1 MPTWLTRFSR
11 LNSTTLGLLLT
22 LMVLLLFWLDDAHQ
36 TQTPFVVAWLHRL
49 ELLASDLRFRV
60 RGPMAPGPEV
70 VIAAI
75 DEQSVDELGRWPWPY
90 TVQAQLIRRLTSYGA
105 AAIGYDVVF
114 SSSDTSAG
122 LDNLQTI
129 NTSLAARGYY
139 KDAEL
144 QALVE
149 QTLAA
154 ADHDQRFASALQES
168 GRTILGYFFHWQCQD
183 VAHLPE
189 SELERFLHHLTISK
203 NARYVPRV
211 EPGASLGALR
221 LAPACAVESNLPVL
235 SQAVWGNG
243 FFNSRPDTDDG
254 VIRYY
259 PLIAQY
265 RGGMDV
271 PGDSGRDATAPEKQN
286 DLFAPLGIRLLE
298 RYLQERHGNA
308 NTLVSISADQK
319 IQVWLVAGR
328 QRFEIPADAQGRM
341 LVNHLGPSELAPSET
356 TARRQYRFPRYAIA
370 DIVKG
375 RETAAPPEAF
385 RDKIVIIGA
394 TAVGLADQRITP
406 FDPAFPGVETHAA
419 VIDNVLRQRFLVVPW
434 WESWCTTANIVL
446 VGIGLMLLLSR
457 LGALWGAILTTLVML
472 GNVGLNYALFS
483 TQGWVL
489 SIMYPLLATF
499 IVWLGMTIYHFL
511 FEQRQSRYLRK
522 TFSTYLS
529 PELVTMMVRDGIEPR
544 LGGSLGMR
552 TAYFTDIASFSSF
565 SEVLS
570 ATQLVELLNEYLSA
584 MTDIL
589 VAEGGT
595 LDKYEGD
602 AIVAFFGAPI
612 AQPDHAARAVRVAI
626 EMQHA
631 LARLRDKWHAEED
644 KWPDLVRQMRMRI
657 GISSGEV
664 VTGNMGSTMRMNYTM
679 MGDVVNTAARL
690 EAAAKQYG
698 IYILCTTE
706 TLQLAGPDDFAW
718 RTIDKVKVVGKFE
731 AIETVEI
738 MAYKGQLPPEH
749 VQMCAIY
756 QQGLVLYRQ
765 QQWDEAMAKFTES
778 EKLEEVFPRRPTTP
792 SRVYI
797 ERCDFLKENP
807 PGPHWDG
814 SWALTSK

>member
-1 MPTWLTRFSR
+1 MPAWLTHFPRF
-11 LNSTTLGLLLT
+11 NSTTLGLLLT
-22 LMVLLLFWLDDAHQ
+22 LMVLLLFWLDQAHQ
-36 TQTPFVVAWLHRL
+36 RQKPFVVAWLHRL
-49 ELLASDLRFRV
+49 ELLASDLRFRM

-90 TVQAQLIRRLTSYGA
+90 TVQAQLIRRLTAYGA

-122 LDNLQTI
+122 LDSLQTI
-129 NTSLAARGYY
+129 QASLATRGYY
-139 KDAEL
+139 HDAEL

-149 QTLAA
+149 STVAA
-154 ADHDQRFASALQES
+154 ADHDQLFATALQES

-183 VAHLPE
+183 VAHVPE
-189 SELERFLHHLTISK
+189 SELEHFLHNLTIAK

-211 EPGASLGALR
+211 EPGASLGALH
-221 LAPACAVESNLPVL
+221 LSPACAAESNLPVL

-243 FFNSRPDTDDG
+243 FFNSRPDSDDG

-265 RGGMDV
+265 RGRLGV
-271 PGDSGRDATAPEKQN
+271 PGDGAQEATAPGQQN
-286 DLFAPLGIRLLE
+286 DLFAPLGMRLLE

-308 NTLVSISADQK
+308 NTLVSISADQE

-328 QRFEIPADAQGRM
+328 QRLEIPADEQGRM
-341 LVNHLGPSELAPSET
+341 IVNHLGPSELTLNET

-385 RDKIVIIGA
+385 RDKIVLIGA

-406 FDPAFPGVETHAA
+406 FDPAFPGVETHAT
-419 VIDNVLRQRFLVVPW
+419 VIDNVLRQRFLVAPW
-434 WESWCTTANIVL
+434 WGNWCTTANIVL
-446 VGIGLMLLLSR
+446 MGLCLILILPR
-457 LGALWGAILTTLVML
+457 LGALWGDIVTTLVLL
-472 GNVGLNYALFS
+472 GNVGLNYTLFS

-489 SIMYPLLATF
+489 PIMYPLLATF
-499 IVWLGMTIYHFL
+499 VVWLGMTIYYFL

-522 TFSTYLS
+522 TFSTYLA

-544 LGGSLGMR
+544 LGGSSGLR

-612 AQPDHAARAVRVAI
+612 AQPDHAARAVRVALK
-626 EMQHA
+626 MQQA
-631 LARLRDKWHAEED
+631 LAQLRQKWHAEGD

-657 GISSGEV
+657 GISSGEI

-698 IYILCTTE
+698 VYILCTTE
-706 TLQLAGPDDFAW
+706 TLRLAGPDDFAW
-718 RTIDKVKVVGKFE
+718 RTIDKVKVVGKLE
-731 AIETVEI
+731 AIESVEI

-749 VQMCAIY
+749 VQMHAIY
-756 QQGLVLYRQ
+756 QQGIELYRQ
-765 QQWDEAMAKFTES
+765 QQWDEAMAKFIAS
-778 EKLEEVFPRRPTTP
+778 EKLEDVFPRRPTTP

-797 ERCDFLKENP
+797 ARCEFLKEHP

>member
-1 MPTWLTRFSR
+1 MPTWLTRFPR
-11 LNSTTLGLLLT
+11 LNSKTLGLLLT
-22 LMVLLLFWLDDAHQ
+22 IMVLLLFWLDDAHQ
-36 TQTPFVVAWLHRL
+36 TQRPFVVAWLHRL

-75 DEQSVDELGRWPWPY
+75 DEQSIDELGRFPWPY
-90 TVQAQLIRRLTSYGA
+90 TVQAQLVRRLTSYGA

-129 NTSLAARGYY
+129 EASLAARGYY
-139 KDAEL
+139 HDAEL
-144 QALVE
+144 KALMDR
-149 QTLAA
+149 TMAA
-154 ADHDQRFASALQES
+154 ADRDQLFATALQES
-168 GRTILGYFFHWQCQD
+168 ERTVLGYFFHWQCQD

-189 SELERFLHHLTISK
+189 SQLERFLLNLTISK

-211 EPGASLGALR
+211 EPGASLGALH
-221 LAPACAVESNLPVL
+221 LTPACAVESNLPIL

-243 FFNSRPDTDDG
+243 FFNSRPDSDDG

-265 RGGMDV
+265 RGSIDV
-271 PGDSGRDATAPEKQN
+271 PVEGGRDISAPGKQN

-298 RYLQERHGNA
+298 RYLQERNGNA
-308 NTLVSISADQK
+308 STLVSVSADQK
-319 IQVWLVAGR
+319 VQVWLVAGR
-328 QRFEIPADAQGRM
+328 QRFEIPVDEQGRM
-341 LVNHLGPSELAPSET
+341 SVNHLGPSELATNET
-356 TARRQYRFPRYAIA
+356 TARRHYRFPRYSVA
-370 DIVKG
+370 DIIKG
-375 RETAAPPEAF
+375 RETVTPPEAF
-385 RDKIVIIGA
+385 RNKMVIIGA
-394 TAVGLADQRITP
+394 TAVGLSDLRITP
-406 FDPAFPGVETHAA
+406 FDPAFPGVETHATI
-419 VIDNVLRQRFLVVPW
+419 IDNILRQRFLVAPW
-434 WESWCTTANIVL
+434 WGSWFTAANIVL
-446 VGIGLMLLLSR
+446 VGIGLMLLLPH
-457 LGALWGAILTTLVML
+457 LGALRGDIVTTLVML
-472 GNVGLNYALFS
+472 GNVGLNYALFV
-483 TQGWVL
+483 TQGWLL
-489 SIMYPLLATF
+489 SIIYPLLATF
-499 IVWLGMTIYHFL
+499 VVWLGMTIYHFL
-511 FEQRQSRYLRK
+511 FEQRQSRYLRR

-529 PELVTMMVRDGIEPR
+529 PELVAMMVRDGIEPR
-544 LGGSLGMR
+544 LGGSSGTR

-570 ATQLVELLNEYLSA
+570 ATQLVDLLNEYLSA

-612 AQPDHAARAVRVAI
+612 EQPDHAARAVRVAI
-626 EMQHA
+626 KMQQA
-631 LARLRDKWHAEED
+631 LAQLREKWHDEGD

-698 IYILCTTE
+698 IYILCTID
-706 TLQLAGPDDFAW
+706 TLQLAGPDDFEW
-718 RTIDKVKVVGKFE
+718 RSIDKVRVVGKSE
-731 AIETVEI
+731 AVETVEI
-738 MAYKGQLPPEH
+738 MAYKGQLSPEQL
-749 VQMCAIY
+749 QMRAIY
-756 QQGLVLYRQ
+756 HQGLELYQQ
-765 QQWDEAMAKFTES
+765 QQWDEAMAKFAES

-797 ERCDFLKENP
+797 ERCEFFKEHS

-814 SWALTSK
+814 SWELTSK

>member
-11 LNSTTLGLLLT
+11 LNGPTLGLLLT

-36 TQTPFVVAWLHRL
+36 TQKPFVVAWLHRL

-70 VIAAI
+70 AIAAI

-122 LDNLQTI
+122 LDNLQAI
-129 NTSLAARGYY
+129 KTSLEARGYY
-139 KDAEL
+139 NDAEL

-149 QTLAA
+149 HTLAA
-154 ADHDQRFASALQES
+154 ADHDQLFASALQES

-189 SELERFLHHLTISK
+189 SDLERFLHNLTISK

-211 EPGASLGALR
+211 EPGASLGALH
-221 LAPACAVESNLPVL
+221 LSPACAVESNLPVL

-265 RGGMDV
+265 RGRMGV
-271 PGDSGRDATAPEKQN
+271 SVESGQGAAVSAQQN

-308 NTLVSISADQK
+308 STLVSIGADQK

-328 QRFEIPADAQGRM
+328 QRFEIPADEQGRM
-341 LVNHLGPSELAPSET
+341 LVNHLGPSELAPNET
-356 TARRQYRFPRYAIA
+356 TARRRYRFPRYAIA

-385 RDKIVIIGA
+385 RDKVVIIGA
-394 TAVGLADQRITP
+394 TAVGLADQRVTP

-434 WESWCTTANIVL
+434 WEGWCTTANIVL
-446 VGIGLMLLLSR
+446 VGIGLMLLLPR
-457 LGALWGAILTTLVML
+457 LGALWGYIVTTLMML

-499 IVWLGMTIYHFL
+499 VVWLGMTLYHFL
-511 FEQRQSRYLRK
+511 FEQRRSRYLRK

-544 LGGSLGMR
+544 LGGSSGMR

-584 MTDIL
+584 MTNIL
-589 VAEGGT
+589 LAEGGT

-626 EMQHA
+626 EMQYA
-631 LARLRDKWHAEED
+631 LVRLRQKWHAEED

-657 GISSGEV
+657 GISSGEI

-698 IYILCTTE
+698 VYILCTTE
-706 TLQLAGPDDFAW
+706 TLHLAGPDDFEW
-718 RTIDKVKVVGKFE
+718 RSLDKVRVVGKSE
-731 AIETVEI
+731 AVETVEI
-738 MAYKGQLPPEH
+738 MAYKGQLPPEQ
-749 VQMCAIY
+749 VQMRTIY
-756 QQGLVLYRQ
+756 QQGMALYQQ

-778 EKLEEVFPRRPTTP
+778 EKLEEVFPRRSTTP

-797 ERCDFLKENP
+797 ERCDFLKEHP

-814 SWALTSK
+814 SWELTSK

>member
-1 MPTWLTRFSR
+1 MPTWLTRLSR

-22 LMVLLLFWLDDAHQ
+22 LMVLLLFWLDEAQ
-36 TQTPFVVAWLHRL
+36 QMQKPFVVAWLHRL

-60 RGPMAPGPEV
+60 RGPIAPGPEV

-90 TVQAQLIRRLTSYGA
+90 TVQAQLVRRLMSYGA

-122 LDNLQTI
+122 LDSLQAI
-129 NTSLAARGYY
+129 QASLAARGYY
-139 KDAEL
+139 EDAEL
-144 QALVE
+144 KTLVE
-149 QTLAA
+149 NTLAA
-154 ADHDQRFASALQES
+154 ADHDHLFATALQES
-168 GRTILGYFFHWQCQD
+168 HRTILGYFFHWQCQD

-189 SELERFLHHLTISK
+189 SELERFLHNLTISK
-203 NARYVPRV
+203 NARYIPRV
-211 EPGASLGALR
+211 EPGASLGALH
-221 LAPACAVESNLPVL
+221 LSPACAVESNLPIL

-265 RGGMDV
+265 RGVMG
-271 PGDSGRDATAPEKQN
+271 GSTDSGRDTMAPGQQN

-298 RYLQERHGNA
+298 RYLQERHGTA
-308 NTLVSISADQK
+308 NTLVSVSAGQK
-319 IQVWLVAGR
+319 IQVWLVAGG
-328 QRFEIPADAQGRM
+328 QRLAVPTDAQGRM
-341 LVNHLGPSELAPSET
+341 IVNHLGPSELTLNET
-356 TARRQYRFPRYAIA
+356 TARRRYRFPRYAIA

-394 TAVGLADQRITP
+394 TAIGLADQRITP
-406 FDPAFPGVETHAA
+406 FDPAFPGVETHATI
-419 VIDNVLRQRFLVVPW
+419 IDNVLRQRFVVAPW
-434 WESWCTTANIVL
+434 WGSWYTTANIVL
-446 VGIGLMLLLSR
+446 MGLGLMLILPR
-457 LGALWGAILTTLVML
+457 LGALWGDIVTTLVML

-499 IVWLGMTIYHFL
+499 VVWLGMTIYHFL

-544 LGGSLGMR
+544 LGGSSGVR

-570 ATQLVELLNEYLSA
+570 ATQLVDLLNEYLSA
-584 MTDIL
+584 MTNIL

-612 AQPDHAARAVRVAI
+612 AQPDHAARAVRVAL

-631 LARLRDKWHAEED
+631 LARLREKWHAEGD

-657 GISSGEV
+657 GISSGEI

-698 IYILCTTE
+698 VYILCTSE

-718 RTIDKVKVVGKFE
+718 RTLDKVKVVGKFE
-731 AIETVEI
+731 AIESVEI
-738 MAYKGQLPPEH
+738 MAYKGQLPPEQVH
-749 VQMCAIY
+749 MCAIY
-756 QQGLVLYRQ
+756 QQGIELYRQ
-765 QQWDEAMAKFTES
+765 QQWDEAIAKFTES

-807 PGPHWDG
+807 PGLHWDG
-814 SWALTSK
+814 AWVLTSK